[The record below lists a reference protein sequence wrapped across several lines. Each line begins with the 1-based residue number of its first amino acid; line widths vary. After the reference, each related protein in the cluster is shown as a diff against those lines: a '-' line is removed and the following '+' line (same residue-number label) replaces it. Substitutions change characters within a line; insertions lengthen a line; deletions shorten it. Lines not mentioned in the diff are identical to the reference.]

1 MPAAFQSLKKVKNAL
16 GLTKFYITSKNII
29 SHSGSLLRL
38 YYLAND
44 KNDMRARIW
53 GCSSEQV
60 LNIRR
65 LSIIQISRMS
75 QKAVIKVATQVIII
89 MTLQLSVLCV

>member
-1 MPAAFQSLKKVKNAL
+1 MRLQVQ
-16 GLTKFYITSKNII
+16 
-29 SHSGSLLRL
+29 HSQEPGEQALLRL

-44 KNDMRARIW
+44 KNDMRARNW

>member
-1 MPAAFQSLKKVKNAL
+1 MISKLNAHTDFSMEQVSDKRSQWPTV
-16 GLTKFYITSKNII
+16 GA
-29 SHSGSLLRL
+29 LLRL

-60 LNIRR
+60 LNIKR